1 MLSQPRSASVEQD
14 TLSKVPLLLLGDIS
28 PGVMWEYEYA
38 CLGYFYTKDVR
49 PEKQVRKI
57 LARLRDTR
65 VQDWVSINCEH
76 LLGLMF
82 AAFMTE
88 FKSLYLPKDWEEIMH
103 IELLQM
109 TQDNDV
115 FWDLAIQVQVKNS
128 ILIDTDSYLNKD
140 QLRNR
145 IEAGMNPK
153 IALRVHLEKAGNKT
167 KTLVAWIDDI
177 RRCRAEN

>member
-1 MLSQPRSASVEQD
+1 
-14 TLSKVPLLLLGDIS
+14 
-28 PGVMWEYEYA
+28 
-38 CLGYFYTKDVR
+38 
-49 PEKQVRKI
+49 
-57 LARLRDTR
+57 
-65 VQDWVSINCEH
+65 
-76 LLGLMF
+76 MF